1 MKKALTTILSLL
13 LILSPSI
20 TKTIS
25 EHKKAVASLGIFF
38 VIVGGGYL
46 AYTWSDQVKKEDDAL
61 MKELRD
67 QSEKKQESLR
77 QLQEQQ
83 QNHKNQQE
91 QNIFNSK
98 HQDTKTTTL
107 DQQEQ
112 QPETEPK
119 SSPTGD
125 LLRALDEHKKVNS
138 QQTKDLIQKVEDQ
151 TKDIIQKIEE
161 IGKRID
167 EISKVEE
174 MQAKRQGQCEA
185 LLKALQNSFDHNY

>member
-1 MKKALTTILSLL
+1 MKKALIAILSLL
-13 LILSPSI
+13 IIFPSY
-20 TKTIS
+20 TIKAS
-25 EHKKAVASLGIFF
+25 ENNGKKAVAGIS
-38 VIVGGGYL
+38 IAALCVGVTYL
-46 AYTWSDQVKKEDDAL
+46 AWTWSDQAKKENDAL
-61 MKELRD
+61 FKE
-67 QSEKKQESLR
+67 QINQTKEKIKLLEEQGQHENNKLNPFPDNKQN
-77 QLQEQQ
+77 
-83 QNHKNQQE
+83 QN
-91 QNIFNSK
+91 
-98 HQDTKTTTL
+98 TTHL